1 MTNPNIFVYL
11 SEHLYSHQL
20 PSPSV
25 VKLGDFFIIVKKNLF
40 IPIFLLPLHQ
50 QIQKNMF
57 RLKECMNRATENG
70 LLGKKRDLAQT
81 IWAGS
86 SEKSARMNLSNL
98 SNGKSQ
104 RIDIRAVPIIC
115 AKLGVTADYLFGI
128 SDNPTPD
135 ASRQA
140 IADKAREIIET
151 TKSL

>member
-1 MTNPNIFVYL
+1 
-11 SEHLYSHQL
+11 
-20 PSPSV
+20 
-25 VKLGDFFIIVKKNLF
+25 
-40 IPIFLLPLHQ
+40 
-50 QIQKNMF
+50 MF

-115 AKLGVTADYLFGI
+115 AKLGVTDDYLFGI

-140 IADKAREIIET
+140 IADKAREIIEM